1 MTILNRAAA
10 VTVAAFLALTGAPP
24 IDLAAVRSMLF
35 ARPAFIAGAAA

>member
-24 IDLAAVRSMLF
+24 IDLVAVRSLF